1 MGSDA
6 DMEDYGFEYS
16 DEEPE
21 EQDVDI
27 ENQYYNSKGLV
38 ETDPEA
44 ALEGFAEVVRME
56 PEKAE
61 WGFKALKQTVKLYY
75 KLGKYKEMMDA
86 YRDMLT
92 YIKSA
97 VTRNYSEKCIN
108 NIMDFIS
115 GSASQNFGLLQEFYQ
130 TTLKALE
137 EAKNE
142 RLWFKTNLKLC
153 KIWFDIGE
161 YGRMS
166 KILKELHKSCQKEDG
181 TDDQKKGTQ
190 LLEVYAIEIQM
201 YTETKN
207 NKKLKELY
215 QKALSVKSAIPHPRI
230 MGIIREC
237 GGKMHMAERQW
248 AEAATDFFEAFKN
261 YDEAGNQR
269 RIQCLKYLVLA
280 NMLMESEVNPFD
292 GQEAKPYK
300 NDPEILAMTN
310 LIAAYQR
317 NEILEFE
324 RILKSNRRTIMD
336 DPFIRNY
343 IEDLLKNVRTQVLL
357 KLIKPYT
364 RIRIPFIS
372 KELNVPEKDV
382 EELLVSLI
390 LDNRIQGH
398 IDQVNR
404 LLERG
409 DRSKGMKKYTA
420 IDKWNTQLKSLYQ
433 TVGNRAQLRCG
444 EAAPNHLMY
453 GNGVYGSTLKM
464 LMKSFHWVPIAQPSE
479 SHWTLDQDN
488 VRAQTCESAT
498 HHNRLQIHLSPNMNR
513 FTSNSSMARTL
524 VIMLFLLACT
534 MQAVQR
540 VKGQL
545 PPMGECL
552 IQCAEQAASCTVAC
566 GTAGPSQAITCYR
579 NCGTENTGCVTGCFG
594 TPPAFG

>member
-16 DEEPE
+16 EEEPE

-38 ETDPEA
+38 ETDPEG
-44 ALEGFAEVVRME
+44 ALAGFAEVVHME

-75 KLGKYKEMMDA
+75 RLGRYKEMMEA
-86 YRDMLT
+86 YRVMLS

-108 NIMDFIS
+108 NIMDFVS

-153 KIWFDIGE
+153 KIWFDMGE
-161 YGRMS
+161 YGRMN
-166 KILKELHKSCQKEDG
+166 KILKELHKSCRREDG

-207 NKKLKELY
+207 NKKLKQLY
-215 QKALSVKSAIPHPRI
+215 QKALSIKSAIPHPRI
-230 MGIIREC
+230 MGIIHEC

-248 AEAATDFFEAFKN
+248 ADAATDFFEAFKN

-324 RILKSNRRTIMD
+324 KILKSNRRTIMD

-343 IEDLLKNVRTQVLL
+343 IEDLLKNIRTQVLL

-382 EELLVSLI
+382 EQLLVSLI

-409 DRSKGMKKYTA
+409 DRSKGMKKYAA
-420 IDKWNTQLKSLYQ
+420 IEKWNTQLSRNNSPLNVPSGRHGEGEEVSLVGEIKHSFTSFEAHLFLTPLYTGCLVPPAPASDFFKS
-433 TVGNRAQLRCG
+433 GNVSDSLQ
-444 EAAPNHLMY
+444 
-453 GNGVYGSTLKM
+453 NGREDCSID
-464 LMKSFHWVPIAQPSE
+464 KSFHVF
-479 SHWTLDQDN
+479 HGFGDCCDN
-488 VRAQTCESAT
+488 CHQSWKEGSCR
-498 HHNRLQIHLSPNMNR
+498 
-513 FTSNSSMARTL
+513 
-524 VIMLFLLACT
+524 ACT
-534 MQAVQR
+534 VTP
-540 VKGQL
+540 QL
-545 PPMGECL
+545 
-552 IQCAEQAASCTVAC
+552 S
-566 GTAGPSQAITCYR
+566 
-579 NCGTENTGCVTGCFG
+579 
-594 TPPAFG
+594 

>member
-16 DEEPE
+16 DDEPE

-27 ENQYYNSKGLV
+27 ENEYYNSKGLV

-56 PEKAE
+56 PEKAD
-61 WGFKALKQTVKLYY
+61 WGFKALKQTVKLYF
-75 KLGKYKEMMDA
+75 KLVKYKEMMDA
-86 YRDMLT
+86 YREMLT

-108 NIMDFIS
+108 SIMDFVS
-115 GSASQNFGLLQEFYQ
+115 GTAGQNFSLLQEFYQ
-130 TTLKALE
+130 TTLKSLE

-153 KIWFDIGE
+153 KIWFDMGE

-166 KILKELHKSCQKEDG
+166 KILKELHRSCQNKDG
-181 TDDQKKGTQ
+181 SDDHKKGTQ
-190 LLEVYAIEIQM
+190 LLEVYAVEIQM

-215 QKALSVKSAIPHPRI
+215 HKALSIKSAIPHPRI

-248 AEAATDFFEAFKN
+248 AEASRLQAFKTK
-261 YDEAGNQR
+261 DGWKPGRSSAA
-269 RIQCLKYLVLA
+269 ITCLFSYVYLNPYLVLA

-324 RILKSNRRTIMD
+324 KILKTNRRTIMD

-382 EELLVSLI
+382 EDLLVSLI

-404 LLERG
+404 LLERS
-409 DRSKGMKKYTA
+409 DRSKGMKKYAA

-433 TVGNRAQLRCG
+433 TVSNRVC
-444 EAAPNHLMY
+444 
-453 GNGVYGSTLKM
+453 
-464 LMKSFHWVPIAQPSE
+464 
-479 SHWTLDQDN
+479 
-488 VRAQTCESAT
+488 
-498 HHNRLQIHLSPNMNR
+498 
-513 FTSNSSMARTL
+513 
-524 VIMLFLLACT
+524 
-534 MQAVQR
+534 
-540 VKGQL
+540 
-545 PPMGECL
+545 
-552 IQCAEQAASCTVAC
+552 
-566 GTAGPSQAITCYR
+566 
-579 NCGTENTGCVTGCFG
+579 
-594 TPPAFG
+594 

>member
-1 MGSDA
+1 MASDA

-16 DEEPE
+16 EEEQE

-27 ENQYYNSKGLV
+27 ENQYYNAKGLV
-38 ETDPEA
+38 ETDPEG
-44 ALEGFAEVVRME
+44 ALAGFAEVVGME
-56 PEKAE
+56 AEKAE

-75 KLGKYKEMMDA
+75 RLGKYAEMMQA
-86 YRDMLT
+86 YREMLT

-115 GSASQNFGLLQEFYQ
+115 GSASQNSGLLQEFYQ

-142 RLWFKTNLKLC
+142 
-153 KIWFDIGE
+153 
-161 YGRMS
+161 
-166 KILKELHKSCQKEDG
+166 ILKELHKSCRKEDG
-181 TDDQKKGTQ
+181 TDDHKKGTQ

-207 NKKLKELY
+207 NKKLKQLY
-215 QKALSVKSAIPHPRI
+215 QQALMIKSAIPHPRI
-230 MGIIREC
+230 MGIIHEC

-324 RILKSNRRTIMD
+324 KILKSNRRTIMD

-343 IEDLLKNVRTQVLL
+343 IEDLLKNIRTQVLL

-372 KELNVPEKDV
+372 KELNVPEQDV
-382 EELLVSLI
+382 EQLLVSLI
-390 LDNRIQGH
+390 LDNRIHGH

-404 LLERG
+404 LLERW
-409 DRSKGMKKYTA
+409 DRSKGTKKYTA
-420 IDKWNTQLKSLYQ
+420 VDKWNTQLKSLYQ
-433 TVGNRAQLRCG
+433 TINNRVC
-444 EAAPNHLMY
+444 
-453 GNGVYGSTLKM
+453 
-464 LMKSFHWVPIAQPSE
+464 
-479 SHWTLDQDN
+479 
-488 VRAQTCESAT
+488 
-498 HHNRLQIHLSPNMNR
+498 
-513 FTSNSSMARTL
+513 
-524 VIMLFLLACT
+524 
-534 MQAVQR
+534 
-540 VKGQL
+540 
-545 PPMGECL
+545 
-552 IQCAEQAASCTVAC
+552 
-566 GTAGPSQAITCYR
+566 
-579 NCGTENTGCVTGCFG
+579 
-594 TPPAFG
+594 

>member
-44 ALEGFAEVVRME
+44 ALAGFAEVVGME

-75 KLGKYKEMMDA
+75 RLGKYKEMMDA
-86 YRDMLT
+86 YREMLT

-108 NIMDFIS
+108 NIMDFVS

-130 TTLKALE
+130 TTLRALE

-153 KIWFDIGE
+153 KIWFDMGE

-181 TDDQKKGTQ
+181 TDDQKKGSQ

-207 NKKLKELY
+207 NKKLKQLY
-215 QKALSVKSAIPHPRI
+215 QKGLAIKSAIPHPRI

-248 AEAATDFFEAFKN
+248 ADAATDFFEAFKN
-261 YDEAGNQR
+261 YDEAGNHR

-317 NEILEFE
+317 NEIIEFE
-324 RILKSNRRTIMD
+324 KILKSNRRTIMD

-382 EELLVSLI
+382 EQLLVSLI
-390 LDNRIQGH
+390 LDNRIDGH

-420 IDKWNTQLKSLYQ
+420 IDKWNTQLRSLYQ
-433 TVGNRAQLRCG
+433 TVSNR
-444 EAAPNHLMY
+444 
-453 GNGVYGSTLKM
+453 
-464 LMKSFHWVPIAQPSE
+464 
-479 SHWTLDQDN
+479 
-488 VRAQTCESAT
+488 
-498 HHNRLQIHLSPNMNR
+498 
-513 FTSNSSMARTL
+513 
-524 VIMLFLLACT
+524 
-534 MQAVQR
+534 
-540 VKGQL
+540 
-545 PPMGECL
+545 
-552 IQCAEQAASCTVAC
+552 VA
-566 GTAGPSQAITCYR
+566 
-579 NCGTENTGCVTGCFG
+579 
-594 TPPAFG
+594 

>member
-38 ETDPEA
+38 ETDPEG
-44 ALEGFAEVVRME
+44 ALAGFAEVVAME

-75 KLGKYKEMMDA
+75 RLGKYKEMMDA
-86 YRDMLT
+86 YREMLT

-108 NIMDFIS
+108 NIMDFVS
-115 GSASQNFGLLQEFYQ
+115 GSASQNFSLLQEFYQ

-153 KIWFDIGE
+153 KIWFDMGE

-166 KILKELHKSCQKEDG
+166 KILKELHKSCQREDG
-181 TDDQKKGTQ
+181 TDDQKKGSQ

-207 NKKLKELY
+207 NKKLKQLY
-215 QKALSVKSAIPHPRI
+215 QKALAIKSAIPHPRI

-248 AEAATDFFEAFKN
+248 ADAATDFFEAFKN

-280 NMLMESEVNPFD
+280 NMLMESQVNPFD

-317 NEILEFE
+317 NEIIEFE
-324 RILKSNRRTIMD
+324 KILKSNRKTIMD

-382 EELLVSLI
+382 EQLLVSLI
-390 LDNRIQGH
+390 LDNRIDGH

-420 IDKWNTQLKSLYQ
+420 VDKWNSQLRSLYQ
-433 TVGNRAQLRCG
+433 TVSNR
-444 EAAPNHLMY
+444 
-453 GNGVYGSTLKM
+453 VS
-464 LMKSFHWVPIAQPSE
+464 
-479 SHWTLDQDN
+479 
-488 VRAQTCESAT
+488 
-498 HHNRLQIHLSPNMNR
+498 
-513 FTSNSSMARTL
+513 
-524 VIMLFLLACT
+524 
-534 MQAVQR
+534 
-540 VKGQL
+540 
-545 PPMGECL
+545 
-552 IQCAEQAASCTVAC
+552 
-566 GTAGPSQAITCYR
+566 
-579 NCGTENTGCVTGCFG
+579 
-594 TPPAFG
+594 

>member
-61 WGFKALKQTVKLYY
+61 MVNFLDLISLIFLGFKALKQTVKLYY

-166 KILKELHKSCQKEDG
+166 
-181 TDDQKKGTQ
+181 
-190 LLEVYAIEIQM
+190 
-201 YTETKN
+201 
-207 NKKLKELY
+207 KELY

-420 IDKWNTQLKSLYQ
+420 IDKWNTQLKSLPNCWQ
-433 TVGNRAQLRCG
+433 PILEVFFCICWQIVGL
-444 EAAPNHLMY
+444 L
-453 GNGVYGSTLKM
+453 L
-464 LMKSFHWVPIAQPSE
+464 
-479 SHWTLDQDN
+479 
-488 VRAQTCESAT
+488 
-498 HHNRLQIHLSPNMNR
+498 HNLVSQIHFRHNYDVVKPEME
-513 FTSNSSMARTL
+513 SMDRL
-524 VIMLFLLACT
+524 
-534 MQAVQR
+534 
-540 VKGQL
+540 
-545 PPMGECL
+545 
-552 IQCAEQAASCTVAC
+552 
-566 GTAGPSQAITCYR
+566 
-579 NCGTENTGCVTGCFG
+579 
-594 TPPAFG
+594 